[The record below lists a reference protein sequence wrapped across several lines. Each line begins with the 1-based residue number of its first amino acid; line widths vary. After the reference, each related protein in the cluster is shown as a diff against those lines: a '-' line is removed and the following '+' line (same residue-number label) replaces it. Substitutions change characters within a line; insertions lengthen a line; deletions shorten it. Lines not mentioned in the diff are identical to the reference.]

1 MESRARRLRPS
12 FEGRSGA
19 IKLRLDVI
27 VLIICAL
34 ALVLLVYERNAIEQK
49 RRPSVYSTYD
59 TGPNGYRALYEV
71 LRAARVPARR
81 FERDL
86 PTLDSSIKTLI
97 VTGYENDPSA
107 KPLDEHDAAFLRRF
121 VRNGG
126 RFVAIDSVFAGPQ
139 DFTPGVGSTL
149 QTASRGTAIA
159 LAGNAYT
166 AGVAS
171 AGGPIYSVFPFK
183 EPRGVPLLANDEGIV
198 AVWYRLGRGEVI
210 AVTAPAIFGNAQLR
224 NADNLRFAYNVIAGH
239 GDAAFD
245 EYVHGH
251 DNGLTTWAA
260 LPASVR
266 AAVWIVVAIVAI
278 ALIGGNVPFA
288 PPFLPDAPDERDSS
302 HYIAAMAELM
312 RRSRV
317 RPPDDEVVREAT
329 VDFQRRKEHA

>member
-1 MESRARRLRPS
+1 MTVC
-12 FEGRSGA
+12 G
-19 IKLRLDVI
+19 
-27 VLIICAL
+27 L
-34 ALVLLVYERNAIEQK
+34 ALVLLGYERNAMEQE

-59 TGPNGYRALYEV
+59 TGANGYRALYEV
-71 LRAARVPARR
+71 LRAAGVPARR

-97 VTGYENDPSA
+97 VTGYEHDPSA

-126 RFVAIDSVFAGPQ
+126 RFVAIDSEFVGQQ
-139 DFTPGVGSTL
+139 DFTPGVGSTS
-149 QTASRGTAIA
+149 QMASRGSAIA
-159 LAGNAYT
+159 LARNAYT

-171 AGGPIYSVFPFK
+171 VRGPVDWIFPFK
-183 EPRGVPLLANDEGIV
+183 EPHGVPLLANDEGIV
-198 AVWYRLGRGEVI
+198 AVWYRFGRGEVI
-210 AVTAPAIFGNAQLR
+210 AVTAPAIFGNARLR
-224 NADNLRFAYNVIAGH
+224 DAGNLRFAYNAMAGH
-239 GDAAFD
+239 GEAAFD
-245 EYVHGH
+245 EYVHGY
-251 DNGLTTWAA
+251 DNGLTTWGA

-288 PPFLPDAPDERDSS
+288 PPHLPDAPDERDSS

-317 RPPDDEVVREAT
+317 RPPDDEVVWEAT